1 MLYQLSYA
9 GNGRTPNNPFS
20 IARPD
25 CAGNSARFA
34 GATRK
39 ALCRYTGIWP
49 RRNPPAGRSR
59 SSSEFRMAVAYTTR
73 FKRTTLHWH
82 RKMRELYM
90 ILKGLADTD
99 HPLLAHVIP
108 TRRCNIACAYC
119 NEYDD
124 FSNPVPIDDL
134 KKRTDKLA
142 ALGVSIVTLSG
153 GEPLLHPQLDEL
165 IAHIRSHG
173 IIAGLI
179 TNGYLLGPKRI
190 RELNRAGLE
199 YLQIS
204 IDNINPDKTS
214 MKSLR
219 VLDRKLE
226 MLAEH
231 AYFDVNINSVVGGGI
246 PNPEDAYKIACR
258 ALALGFTST
267 VGIIHDGSGQL
278 QPLSE
283 AESSVYRRIK
293 ALSSKRGYSRLT
305 FFQDNLVEGRTNNWK
320 CRAGARYLYICE
332 DGLVHFC
339 SQQRGYPGIPLER
352 YSVADIRKA
361 YRSAKSCAPAC
372 TVSCVHKA
380 SAIDFWRD
388 PQTPIPADQQQP
400 QRV

>member
-1 MLYQLSYA
+1 
-9 GNGRTPNNPFS
+9 
-20 IARPD
+20 
-25 CAGNSARFA
+25 
-34 GATRK
+34 
-39 ALCRYTGIWP
+39 
-49 RRNPPAGRSR
+49 
-59 SSSEFRMAVAYTTR
+59 MAVGYKTR
-73 FKRTTLHWH
+73 IRRKTLHWH

-124 FSNPVPIDDL
+124 FSNPVSIEEL
-134 KKRTDKLA
+134 KKRTDRLA
-142 ALGVSIVTLSG
+142 ALGVSIITLSG
-153 GEPLLHPQLDEL
+153 GEPLLHPQLDDL
-165 IAHIRSHG
+165 IRHIRSHG

-190 RELNRAGLE
+190 QEFNDDGLE

-226 MLAEH
+226 MLADY

-246 PNPEDAYKIACR
+246 PNPEDAYKIAVR
-258 ALALGFTST
+258 ALDLGFTST

-278 QPLSE
+278 QPLAE
-283 AESSVYRRIK
+283 AESNVYHRIK
-293 ALSSKRGYSRLT
+293 ALSAKRGYSRIT
-305 FFQDNLVEGRTNNWK
+305 FFQDNLAAGRTNDWK

-332 DGLVHFC
+332 DGLVHYC

-361 YRSAKSCAPAC
+361 YRSAKPCAPAC

-388 PQTPIPADQQQP
+388 SQTPMIAAQP
-400 QRV
+400 RQPHRA